1 MSTDAKRTGNAR
13 YLGTMDDI
21 KIRVPKGK
29 REELK
34 AYAETHGE
42 SMQGW
47 IIRLLEQDSG
57 IQIVSRKY

>member
-13 YLGTMDDI
+13 YLGKMDDI

-57 IQIVSRKY
+57 IQIVSRQD

>member
-1 MSTDAKRTGNAR
+1 MATKAHLEGNAR
-13 YLGTMDDI
+13 YHGKMDDI

-34 AYAETHGE
+34 CHAEDHGE
-42 SMQGW
+42 SLQGW

-57 IQIVSRKY
+57 IVIRDSPK